1 MTLGLV
7 VGAFLLAAWVDDR
20 VGDARPESPKRR
32 IGHVLAGLAVLEASV
47 GVLYLVNSTGIP
59 QVAFMAVV
67 LGVFLPALTYSLL
80 TALWLVRT
88 LVEIARLA
96 GR

>member
-1 MTLGLV
+1 M
-7 VGAFLLAAWVDDR
+7 
-20 VGDARPESPKRR
+20 
-32 IGHVLAGLAVLEASV
+32 
-47 GVLYLVNSTGIP
+47 LYLVSSAGIP

-67 LGVFLPALTYSLL
+67 LCVFLPALTYSLL